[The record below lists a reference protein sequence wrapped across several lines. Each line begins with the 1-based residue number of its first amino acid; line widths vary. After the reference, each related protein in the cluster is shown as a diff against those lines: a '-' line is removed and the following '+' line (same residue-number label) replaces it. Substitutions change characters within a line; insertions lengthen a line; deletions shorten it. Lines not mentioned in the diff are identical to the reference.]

1 MSDVTVALALSDAD
15 VNAVRVLCQDW
26 IDWQLKTFPEER
38 ERILKVFDPVIYAQT
53 IADLPTIHAR
63 PKGAILLGT
72 VKKAPGGC
80 VMYQELE
87 PGVAEVKRLF
97 VRENARGHRLGEA
110 LLTGMF
116 DQMRADGYKTVRFS
130 SAKFLIHA
138 RSLYERVGFTD
149 IPHPEGWPDF
159 LRPITYHMERP
170 L

>member
-1 MSDVTVALALSDAD
+1 MSDVSVALAQSEAD
-15 VNAVRVLCQDW
+15 VNAVRALCQDW

-63 PKGAILLGT
+63 PKGAMLLGT
-72 VKKAPGGC
+72 VRKAPGGC
-80 VMYQELE
+80 VMYQEMA

-110 LLTGMF
+110 LLTAMF

-130 SAKFLIHA
+130 SARFLLHA
-138 RSLYERVGFTD
+138 RGLYERVGFKD